1 MVQGTQE
8 RIVVAFVTRELAFEL
23 LSRVQNDDA
32 YANLL
37 LPTLIER
44 ANLDSRD
51 AGFVQELAFG
61 TIRNWLL
68 YERILEQAS
77 SRKIDEIEPAAQIV
91 LVLGVH
97 QLLDMRVPIHAAIN
111 ESVNLAKRRAS
122 KGSVGFVNAVL
133 RKVSAKDRDS
143 WIDEVTSGRTDLEAL
158 SFQYSHPI
166 WIIQAF
172 KAALGSRGLAAGTED
187 LLESNNRAA
196 KVSLVALPGFCSV
209 NELGGDNQSEQ
220 RSPLG
225 AEISGNPSNLEC
237 VRKGFAR
244 VQDQGSQLVTLALVG
259 APVIGSDRTWL
270 DMCAGPGGKAA
281 LMAAISK
288 DRDVEFVSNE
298 VSGHRAELVAKSLA
312 PLGSFETTVG
322 DGRDIGKNRNS
333 FTRILLD
340 APCTGLGALRR
351 RPEARWRKSA
361 DDLVSLVKLQ
371 RELLESGWNALA
383 PGGVLAYVTCSP
395 HLSETTAQVAWA
407 QNKFGKELELLP
419 ANEILNSM
427 SPNLGLDESV
437 KTAQLWPHLH
447 GTDAMFLAIFRKAVN

>member
-1 MVQGTQE
+1 
-8 RIVVAFVTRELAFEL
+8 VTREIAFEL

-37 LPTLIER
+37 LPTLIQR
-44 ANLDSRD
+44 SNLDSRD

-68 YERILEQAS
+68 YERILEKAS
-77 SRKIDEIEPAAQIV
+77 SRRIDEIEPAAQIV

-97 QLLDMRVPIHAAIN
+97 QLLEMRVPVHAAIN
-111 ESVNLAKRRAS
+111 ESVNLAKKRAS

-133 RKVSAKDRDS
+133 RKVAAQDRDS
-143 WIDEVTSGRTDLEAL
+143 WIDAVTSGRTELETL

-172 KAALGSRGLAAGTED
+172 KAALSSRGMSESTED

-209 NELGGDNQSEQ
+209 EELRGADESPQQ
-220 RSPLG
+220 SPLG
-225 AEISGNPSNLEC
+225 AEITGSPSNLEA
-237 VRKGFAR
+237 VRLGFAR
-244 VQDQGSQLVTLALVG
+244 VQDQGSQLVTLALTS
-259 APVIGSDRTWL
+259 ASVIGSDNRWL

-288 DRDVEFVSNE
+288 ERTIEFVSNE
-298 VSGHRAELVAKSLA
+298 VSEHRARLVSASLA
-312 PLGSFETTVG
+312 PLGSFKTTVE
-322 DGRDIGKNRNS
+322 DGRRIGEGS
-333 FTRILLD
+333 QSYTRILLD

-351 RPEARWRKSA
+351 RPESRWRKSVE
-361 DDLVSLVKLQ
+361 DLVSLVTLQ
-371 RELLESGWNALA
+371 RELLESAWKALA

-419 ANEILNSM
+419 ANEILNSI
-427 SPNLGLDESV
+427 SPSLVLDESV
-437 KTAQLWPHLH
+437 KTSQLWPHLH
-447 GTDAMFLAIFRKAVN
+447 GTDAMFLALFRKAVN